1 MSTSNII
8 SVRRNGILGSM
19 NLVEEEMAEKGKDD
33 EITTPFTLNIIDLI
47 TQNV

>member
-1 MSTSNII
+1 
-8 SVRRNGILGSM
+8 M

-47 TQNV
+47 TQNVWISNFQFCL